1 MLQLTEV
8 SMNMLTNLENCFQF
22 INDNG
27 GFTVLGWYKRGVI
40 NDKSLIDYRKINNGN
55 GRNTVANYN
64 TNKED
69 MQVDSGEIFIIS

>member
-27 GFTVLGWYKRGVI
+27 GFTVVGWYKRGVI

-64 TNKED
+64 NNKEY
-69 MQVDSGEIFIIS
+69 MQVDSGEIIIIS